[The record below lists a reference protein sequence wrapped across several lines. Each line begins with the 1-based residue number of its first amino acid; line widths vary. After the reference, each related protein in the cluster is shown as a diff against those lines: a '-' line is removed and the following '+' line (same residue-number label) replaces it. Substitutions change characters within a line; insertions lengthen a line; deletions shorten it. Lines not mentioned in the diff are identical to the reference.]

1 MGSPCGGGGGSVR
14 TGASLSEPHWW
25 QGLAFAYL
33 SRCRLSCQRP
43 VERWVK
49 NQGAGEDR
57 GQEPHLCCLP
67 LLLGAWDRS
76 DRKWGPSPSEGF
88 RAGEEGHSPDS
99 GWGQDSFGGDGDKNN
114 NIAVTLRGG
123 QAGKSLD
130 FGAQPPRFTSWMPWT
145 RSTPL

>member
-1 MGSPCGGGGGSVR
+1 MLSPTTPGG
-14 TGASLSEPHWW
+14 L
-25 QGLAFAYL
+25 
-33 SRCRLSCQRP
+33 
-43 VERWVK
+43 
-49 NQGAGEDR
+49 
-57 GQEPHLCCLP
+57 GQ
-67 LLLGAWDRS
+67 S

-123 QAGKSLD
+123 QAGKSLE